1 MQRIPLQCYVTTYTL
16 KTVNKPAMVLNKL
29 MKAGWKPS
37 KATVRSWLK
46 FSVRFDRH

>member
-1 MQRIPLQCYVTTYTL
+1 MNKKLPLQCYVTTYTL
-16 KTVNKPAMVLNKL
+16 KTVNKPAIVINKL

-46 FSVRFDRH
+46 LPVRF